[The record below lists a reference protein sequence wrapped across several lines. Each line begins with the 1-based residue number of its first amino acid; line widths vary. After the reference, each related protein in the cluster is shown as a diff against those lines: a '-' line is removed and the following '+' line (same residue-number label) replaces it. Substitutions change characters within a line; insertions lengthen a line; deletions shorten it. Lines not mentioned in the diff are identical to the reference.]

1 MFSRL
6 TTNIFLFFLIK
17 KEYYGSEYVMHGWV
31 LYNKEVIVSDNF
43 QKNKE
48 LEVQRERELLG
59 GSSVV

>member
-1 MFSRL
+1 
-6 TTNIFLFFLIK
+6 
-17 KEYYGSEYVMHGWV
+17 MHGWV